1 MNNGILSKV
10 VSEIHDTNAENR
22 ADKYVM
28 VNVRPGEKVSAMLEV
43 ISHLSQKTP
52 SAVIANKLSSQIAH
66 YAISS
71 LSFSEAILDAAE
83 KAINEDRVIYLD
95 TALDKLEKDGVIK
108 CSHPKLA
115 ALLFGDKKEKAA
127 DT

>member
-52 SAVIANKLSSQIAH
+52 SAVIANKLSSQIAQ

-71 LSFSEAILDAAE
+71 LRHSDAILDAAE
-83 KAINEDRVIYLD
+83 KAIKEDCVIYSD

-108 CSHPKLA
+108 CSDPRID
-115 ALLFGDKKEKAA
+115 ALFFGDSKEKAV